1 MKQQVSPGDLID
13 LCLRLHHSKYSSD
26 KQFTKFIQKVATDSD
41 LSTRQLARVVAAKDF
56 PSMKTIAAL
65 SKVVA
70 DVSILDPE
78 TISQRLLN
86 NFDAMQRA
94 QKELKEKLGKFKI
107 TIVAGWSMPQAL
119 IDDNVALTL
128 AENINAGVSYE
139 FIYPSIYNYP
149 SYLGNREINN
159 EKEAKDYL
167 RENLNK
173 LFVKIYKKSLEID
186 CSDNGYLTRTRNAVK
201 RTINQVRFVSTYS
214 DKLKNENDKKSVL
227 FWLTMPSK
235 YVVLYN
241 LGEKSKVES
250 EKCGSFLVAGKILR
264 DDLDNKIFESKG
276 WLHMEQQEYSEID
289 NLYDSLEKS
298 KSWTQ
303 ILVDDSVVEK
313 ELS

>member
-1 MKQQVSPGDLID
+1 MKQQVSPGDLIE
-13 LCLRLHHSKYSSD
+13 LCLRLHHSKYSSE

-56 PSMKTIAAL
+56 PSMKTIVAL

-78 TISQRLLN
+78 TISKRLLN

-94 QKELKEKLGKFKI
+94 QQELKEKLGKFKI

-139 FIYPSIYNYP
+139 FVYPSIYNHP
-149 SYLGNREINN
+149 SCLGNREINN
-159 EKEAKDYL
+159 EKEARDYL
-167 RENLNK
+167 SGNINQ
-173 LFVKIYKKSLEID
+173 LFTKVFKKSLEID
-186 CSDNGYLTRTRNAVK
+186 CSDNGYLTKVKNAVK
-201 RTINQVRFVSTYS
+201 RTTKQVKFVSTYS
-214 DKLKNENDKKSVL
+214 EELKDKNDKKSVL
-227 FWLTMPSK
+227 FWLAMPSK

-241 LGEKSKVES
+241 LGEKSNVES
-250 EKCGSFLVAGKILR
+250 TKCGSFLVTGKILR
-264 DDLDNKIFESKG
+264 DNPGNKVFESKG
-276 WLHMEQQEYSEID
+276 WLHMEHQEYSEID